1 MKNIIKKIFLAAIFC
16 MGALSF
22 ADGTAAKKIKI
33 WKDVKIKGSSIS
45 WVQPYFA
52 DEKINSKAAVIARAE
67 VIIIL
72 EWDTKVIKLQDGF
85 KAAV

>member
-33 WKDVKIKGSSIS
+33 WKEFLLVENLVK
-45 WVQPYFA
+45 
-52 DEKINSKAAVIARAE
+52 
-67 VIIIL
+67 L
-72 EWDTKVIKLQDGF
+72 
-85 KAAV
+85 